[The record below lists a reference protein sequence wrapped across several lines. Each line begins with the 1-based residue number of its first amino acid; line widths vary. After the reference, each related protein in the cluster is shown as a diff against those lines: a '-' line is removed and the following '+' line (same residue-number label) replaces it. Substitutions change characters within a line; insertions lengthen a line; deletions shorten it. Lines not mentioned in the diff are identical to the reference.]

1 MQQQLKRVFWQIGQ
15 PLLPSHLVAQE
26 SSLLAESHL
35 YFKYV
40 GVPFYGVGS
49 LRWDETLLTQ
59 GIISINKLTLIFQ
72 TGHLID
78 VPLNATIN
86 SLDINKIG
94 KTRLSLFL
102 HLTASIDEQEEY
114 LSSGSEYDKIIFAVN
129 HLELSIE
136 SSAHNAIAVMKL
148 AEFEKDLENR
158 WSLSEEYIPPL
169 LTTDGHPFLSRVLID
184 LKTRLDQ
191 FHGALELESTTGQ
204 SFEGHTLETKLC
216 LLEIA
221 KMRRLI
227 ANMNQQI
234 SSHPYFLYN
243 AFSEYLDTVS
253 IMYNNK
259 TNFKLLPYQHEKLG
273 LLFGKLVEA
282 LKLDEIGDQNISRL
296 QFEKKDHCYV
306 SEKLPHELKD
316 AKEVYLILQKVEM
329 VGNPN
334 VEGVKLAAYSRLMNT
349 IIFGVQ
355 GIALIRLER
364 APFNHS
370 FSKRANIYS
379 VERDIEWGHALK
391 EGRLAFNYKDES
403 KDLQAFL
410 YWR

>member
-1 MQQQLKRVFWQIGQ
+1 MQQLKRVFWQVGQ
-15 PLLPSHLVAQE
+15 PLLPRHLVSQE
-26 SSLLAESHL
+26 DSLLAHSSL

-40 GVPFYGVGS
+40 GLPFYGIGG
-49 LRWDETLLTQ
+49 LRWDDTLLTQ
-59 GIISINKLTLIFQ
+59 GILSISKLTLIFPSGQ
-72 TGHLID
+72 LVD
-78 VPLNATIN
+78 VPGNATIN
-86 SLDINKIG
+86 SLDINRIG
-94 KTRLSLFL
+94 KTRVTVFL
-102 HLTASIDEQEEY
+102 HLLSSAGEQEEY
-114 LSSGSEYDKIIFAVN
+114 LGSGSEYDKIVFSVSQ
-129 HLELSIE
+129 LELSVE
-136 SSAHNAIAVMKL
+136 SNSHNVVAVMKL

-158 WSLSEEYIPPL
+158 WSLCEEYIPPL
-169 LTTDGHPFLSRVLID
+169 LNIEDNPFLARVVMD

-191 FHGALELESTTGQ
+191 FQGALELESATGQ

-221 KMRRLI
+221 KMRRLL
-227 ANMNQQI
+227 ANINQHVA
-234 SSHPYFLYN
+234 SHPYFLYN
-243 AFSEYLDTVS
+243 AFSEYLDTIS
-253 IMYNNK
+253 IMYNDK
-259 TNFKLLPYQHEKLG
+259 TNFKILPYQHDKLG
-273 LLFGKLVEA
+273 PLFAKLVEA
-282 LKLDEIGDQNISRL
+282 LKLDEVGDQNISRMP
-296 QFEKKDHCYV
+296 FEKRDHCYV
-306 SEKLPHELKD
+306 SDKLPFELND
-316 AKEVYLILQKVEM
+316 AKEVYLILQKVEQ

-379 VERDIEWGHALK
+379 VERDVEWSHALK
-391 EGRLAFNYKDES
+391 EGRLAFNFKDDV

>member
-1 MQQQLKRVFWQIGQ
+1 MQQLKRVFWQVGQ
-15 PLLPSHLVAQE
+15 PLLPRHLVSQE
-26 SSLLAESHL
+26 DSLLAHSSL
-35 YFKYV
+35 SFKYI
-40 GVPFYGVGS
+40 GIPFYGVGC
-49 LRWDETLLTQ
+49 LRWDDTLLTQ
-59 GIISINKLTLIFQ
+59 GIISISKLTMIFP
-72 TGHLID
+72 TGHVVDI
-78 VPLNATIN
+78 PGNATIN

-94 KTRLSLFL
+94 KTRITVFL
-102 HLTASIDEQEEY
+102 HLMSAVGEQEEY
-114 LSSGSEYDKIIFAVN
+114 LGSGSEYDKIVFSVN

-136 SSAHNAIAVMKL
+136 SNSHNVTSVMKL

-158 WSLSEEYIPPL
+158 WSLCEEYIPPL
-169 LTTDGHPFLSRVLID
+169 LTTDDHPFLSRVIME

-191 FHGALELESTTGQ
+191 FHGVLELESTTGQ
-204 SFEGHTLETKLC
+204 SFEGHTLETKMC
-216 LLEIA
+216 LLEIG
-221 KMRRLI
+221 KMRRLL
-227 ANMNQQI
+227 ANMGQQV

-243 AFSEYLDTVS
+243 AFSEYLDTIS
-253 IMYNNK
+253 IMYNDK
-259 TNFKLLPYQHEKLG
+259 TNFKILPYQHDKLG
-273 LLFGKLVEA
+273 TLFGKLIEA
-282 LKLDEIGDQNISRL
+282 LKVDEIGDQNISRI
-296 QFEKKDHCYV
+296 QFEKRDHCYV
-306 SEKLPHELKD
+306 SEKIPHELQD

-329 VGNPN
+329 LGNPN

-355 GIALIRLER
+355 GIGLIRLER

-391 EGRLAFNYKDES
+391 EGRLAFNYKDEI